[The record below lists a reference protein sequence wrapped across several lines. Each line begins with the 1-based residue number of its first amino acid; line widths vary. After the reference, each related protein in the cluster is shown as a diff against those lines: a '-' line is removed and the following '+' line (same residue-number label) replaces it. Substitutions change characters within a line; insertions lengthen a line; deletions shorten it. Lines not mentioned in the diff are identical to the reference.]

1 MEARVHPAHT
11 TCTASTCTF
20 KDTARGSPD
29 PNTKP
34 PCVSSSLVCVI
45 LPLYVGTTSFQLPI
59 NDPVFSGAGHKGEN
73 VLALN
78 IGLDGSKLFSDPGS
92 AFSPSV
98 SRSPDWSNFSPNL
111 PSIFALLAD
120 PSTVVDGLDFFLQT
134 LEGTLQGQ

>member
-11 TCTASTCTF
+11 TCTTTKLSF
-20 KDTARGSPD
+20 NDTAQGSPD
-29 PNTKP
+29 QNTKP

-45 LPLYVGTTSFQLPI
+45 LPLYVGTTSFQLPV

-78 IGLDGSKLFSDPGS
+78 IGLDGSKLFSDPRS

-98 SRSPDWSNFSPNL
+98 SRSPDWGNFTPNL
-111 PSIFALLAD
+111 PSILALLAD
-120 PSTVVDGLDFFLQT
+120 PSTAADCLAFCL
-134 LEGTLQGQ
+134 